1 MIGRARTSLVIG
13 LIVVALVVGIAGG
26 VVLDRGVLDVGRV
39 PADSSGQFDL
49 VIEGWNTIRGAY
61 VDQSAATPDRLAYG
75 ALSGMVDSLGDVG
88 HSRFLTPELVKQEHR
103 FQQGEL
109 EGIGVEVR
117 IREGRIVVV
126 APIDGSPAQ
135 RAGLRTGDVISKVDG
150 RSMEGL
156 NLIDVVA
163 QILGPAGTS
172 VTLTIVSPSGDV
184 RDVTLVRERI
194 DIKSVSWRQLPETT
208 IAHLRLAAFTRGTAD
223 ELKQALSDIQARG
236 INGIVLDLRSNPGGL
251 LDEAISVA
259 SQFLKD
265 GNVLLQKNIRGEVTP
280 VPVRAGGLA
289 TDLPMVVLVNEGS
302 ASASEIVAGALQ
314 DTGRARV
321 IGQTTFGTGTVLRE
335 FDLRDGSA
343 ILLATQEWLTP
354 NGRSIWRQGLA
365 PDITVALPVTAQP
378 LYPAAEQ
385 DMTAAQVEQSGDSQL
400 LEAMRLLRT

>member
-1 MIGRARTSLVIG
+1 MIGRTRTGLVIG
-13 LIVVALVVGIAGG
+13 LIIMAVVAGIAGG
-26 VVLDRGVLDVGRV
+26 VVLDRGVLVVGRV

-163 QILGPAGTS
+163 QILGPAGTP
-172 VTLTIVSPSGDV
+172 VTLTIESADGAV
-184 RDVTLVRERI
+184 REVNLIRERI
-194 DIKSVSWRQLPETT
+194 DIKSVTWRQLPDTT

-223 ELKQALSDIQARG
+223 ELKQALSEIQARG
-236 INGIVLDLRSNPGGL
+236 LTGIILDLRSNPGGL
-251 LDEAISVA
+251 LDEAISAA
-259 SQFLKD
+259 SQFLKE

-321 IGQTTFGTGTVLRE
+321 IGQTTFGTGTVLGE

-354 NGRSIWRQGLA
+354 NSRSLWRQGLA
-365 PDITVALPVTAQP
+365 PDIAVALPVTAQP

-385 DMTAAQVEQSGDSQL
+385 DMTAADVEQSGDSQL
-400 LEAMRLLRT
+400 LEALRLLST